1 MIMDSLKKLAIA
13 VIVLVVGVVALVIY
27 IVNREAKIGKQAQ
40 TIERLNTSVQS
51 LTTTNSAMLAEKKLY
66 SQQVQKLQ
74 EELKKVKKIEVKKD
88 ATGNGDD
95 LTKALSMVFEY
106 E

>member
-1 MIMDSLKKLAIA
+1 MDGLKKLAIA
-13 VIVLVVGVVALVIY
+13 VIVLVVGVVALSIY

-74 EELKKVKKIEVKKD
+74 EELKKVK
-88 ATGNGDD
+88 N
-95 LTKALSMVFEY
+95 
-106 E
+106 

>member
-1 MIMDSLKKLAIA
+1 MDSLKKLAIA
-13 VIVLVVGVVALVIY
+13 VIVLVVGVVALSIY

-51 LTTTNSAMLAEKKLY
+51 LTTTNSAMLAEKKFY
-66 SQQVQKLQ
+66 NQQVQKLQ
-74 EELKKVKKIEVKKD
+74 EELKKIKKIEIKKN

-95 LTKALSMVFEY
+95 LIKALSMIFDY

>member
-1 MIMDSLKKLAIA
+1 MDGLKKLAIA
-13 VIVLVVGVVALVIY
+13 VIVLVVGVVALSIY

-74 EELKKVKKIEVKKD
+74 EELQKVKKIEVKKD

-95 LTKALSMVFEY
+95 LIKALSMVFEY

>member
-1 MIMDSLKKLAIA
+1 MDSLKKLATA
-13 VIVLVVGVVALVIY
+13 VVVLVVGMAALLIY

-51 LTTTNSAMLAEKKLY
+51 LTTTNGAMLAEKKLY
-66 SQQVQKLQ
+66 SQRVQKLQ

-95 LTKALSMVFEY
+95 LIKALSMIFDY

>member
-1 MIMDSLKKLAIA
+1 MDSLKKLAIA
-13 VIVLVVGVVALVIY
+13 VIVLIVGVAALVIY

-51 LTTTNSAMLAEKKLY
+51 LTTTNGAMLAEKKLY
-66 SQQVQKLQ
+66 SQRVQKLQ

-95 LTKALSMVFEY
+95 LIKALSMIFDY